1 MTHPALR
8 WLTRVAVLETASLAV
23 LLANRFTV
31 HLDAITSLMGPVHGG
46 LYLAVIAAAC
56 LAPIRTPGRLLAV
69 VPVVGGLLA
78 VAYARRRPLATTGPG
93 SASSD
98 AARSDRLRRYLDS

>member
-8 WLTRVAVLETASLAV
+8 WLARVAVLETASLAV

-31 HLDAITSLMGPVHGG
+31 HLDPVTSLMGPIHGG
-46 LYLAVIAAAC
+46 LYLAVIAAAF
-56 LAPIRTPGRLLAV
+56 LAPIRLPMRAKLLAI

-78 VAYARRRPLATTGPG
+78 VAYVRRRPLVAATTSP
-93 SASSD
+93 
-98 AARSDRLRRYLDS
+98 RTDRLRRYLDS